1 MLKENFDS
9 SCGTPDTIGPY
20 VYKKRDIW
28 CIRLKSVTKI
38 WFCKNIM
45 AEYAATIQAK
55 SFWKNLKICKLT
67 FLTH

>member
-45 AEYAATIQAK
+45 AEYATTIQAK
-55 SFWKNLKICKLT
+55 ILLEKFKILQIGIV
-67 FLTH
+67 